1 VIVCASGY
9 NLKDVL
15 NIVNEIDFLNQDDV
29 YTVSHV
35 YETLLKRLG
44 NENKVAGEFYTPRSI
59 IRFMVEVID
68 PKLGEMIYDP
78 ACGSGGFL
86 AGAFDYIRTNNSER
100 TVEQDAFLQAQ
111 TFWGNEKKAVP
122 ALLGMMNLALHG
134 VTAPKLRRRNTLEE
148 PMKTTPA
155 ERFDVV
161 ITNPPFGGTENSAV
175 QDNFPVQSNATELL
189 FIEHIMKKLK
199 SGPGKRCAM
208 VVPEGTLF
216 GGGAFATVKKDLLEQ
231 FNLYMVVSLPPG
243 SFAPYSD
250 VKTALLFFERPG
262 PTTEVLYYELPIPEG
277 LKKFSKGSPI
287 SDEHFDD
294 LRLVW
299 QQWKAYRQQGG
310 ERPFGLASDLREQWR
325 VHWLWEACRNDMTGK
340 IVRPEP
346 EKNDSEVA
354 VHAHQAEGPIP
365 SNQINAWAET
375 LDEIQN
381 KNFDLSSSNP
391 HRSSEQDIPKAW
403 ELTASLKERIRELST
418 IIESLDKQLG
428 NGESND

>member
-1 VIVCASGY
+1 MVCASGY

-15 NIVNEIDFLNQDDV
+15 KLVDEIDFLNQDDV

-44 NENKVAGEFYTPRSI
+44 NENKVAGEFYTPRPI

-68 PKLGEMIYDP
+68 PQLGETVYDP

-86 AGAFDYIRTNNSER
+86 AAAFDHIRSRNPQR
-100 TVEQDAFLQAQ
+100 TIEQDVFLQTQ
-111 TFWGNEKKAVP
+111 TFYGNEKKAVP

-148 PMKTTPA
+148 PMKTTPT

-161 ITNPPFGGTENSAV
+161 LTNPPFGGTENEAV
-175 QDNFPVQSNATELL
+175 QDNFPVKSNATELL

-199 SGPGKRCAM
+199 SGAGKRCAM

-231 FNLYMVVSLPPG
+231 FNLFMVVSLPPG
-243 SFAPYSD
+243 SFAPYAD

-262 PTTEVLYYELPIPEG
+262 PTKEVLYYELPIPAG

-287 SDEHFDD
+287 GDEHFEE
-294 LRLVW
+294 LRQVW
-299 QQWKAYRQQGG
+299 QIWNQYRQQGG
-310 ERPFGLASDLREQWR
+310 ERPFGLATELRDQWR
-325 VHWLWEACRNDMTGK
+325 VHRLWEAYRNDKTGK
-340 IVRPEP
+340 APRP
-346 EKNDSEVA
+346 KASAGDAEVA
-354 VHAHQAEGPIP
+354 IKAHQAEGPIP
-365 SNQINAWAET
+365 NKQITVWIET
-375 LDEIQN
+375 LDEM
-381 KNFDLSSSNP
+381 KSKGFDLSVINP
-391 HRSSEQDIPKAW
+391 HITSDRVIPKPW
-403 ELTASLKERIRELST
+403 EITASLIEYNRKLNIIIETLHKELS
-418 IIESLDKQLG
+418 
-428 NGESND
+428 NGEDL